1 VSPEPL
7 GILAGGGEVPLRVAR
22 TAQAAGRPVH
32 VVALDG
38 WADQR
43 WEGFPVLRERPGA
56 AGRILGH
63 LRARGVRQIV
73 MTGRAQRPSFLSL
86 RPDATGARLLAR
98 VGRAYFAGDD
108 GLLRAVARA
117 LAAYEDRP
125 AWRVLQRRAMAARF
139 SWDGAAAE
147 YEELY
152 ADALARRRAGPRRAA
167 RERTEA
173 LA

>member
-1 VSPEPL
+1 
-7 GILAGGGEVPLRVAR
+7 
-22 TAQAAGRPVH
+22 
-32 VVALDG
+32 
-38 WADQR
+38 
-43 WEGFPVLRERPGA
+43 
-56 AGRILGH
+56 
-63 LRARGVRQIV
+63 
-73 MTGRAQRPSFLSL
+73 
-86 RPDATGARLLAR
+86 
-98 VGRAYFAGDD
+98 
-108 GLLRAVARA
+108 LLRAVARA

-125 AWRVLQRRAMAARF
+125 AWRALQRRAMAARF